1 MALFSYVAKSK
12 DGKTLKGAEEV
23 SSREELAN
31 RLKNKG
37 LFIISIRELS
47 EKTSPGATSFFSRKK
62 GHMGVSLLDLAFFAR
77 NLSTTL
83 SAGVPLLRSLEVLS
97 SQTESSKLRATTIE
111 IVNDIKRGLS
121 LSEAVAKYP
130 QIFSSLWRGITEVGE
145 ATGNLPFVLD
155 KLAVYLEMRLDFE
168 RKVKSAMVYPVIL
181 MVVACLAMFIFF
193 KLILPKFTS
202 LFEQFDIQLPLP
214 TQILFNISEFV
225 NSNFLL
231 LMVIFAAIGAGAY
244 YARKQ
249 PAVIEF
255 LDRFFLKIPLVSN
268 LVILTC
274 VERFSSTM
282 YILLESGVPI
292 VYTLEVV
299 AKSIGNSFFTQ
310 RLMSLKESVKQ
321 GKPLS
326 AEIARVPFFP
336 TLVTE
341 IVSIGEEAGNLPEMF
356 KKLSDHYQ
364 KDLSTS
370 IDRLVAAFEPLM
382 IVFMGLIIGSIVI
395 SLFLPLFKISTMGG

>member
-1 MALFSYVAKSK
+1 MPLFSYVAKSK
-12 DGKTLKGAEEV
+12 DGKTMKGAEEV
-23 SSREELAN
+23 SGREELVS

-37 LFIISIRELS
+37 LFIISVRELS
-47 EKTSPGATSFFSRKK
+47 EKASPGATSFFTRKK

-121 LSEAVAKYP
+121 LSEAIAKYP
-130 QIFSSLWRGITEVGE
+130 YIFSSLWRGITEVGE

-155 KLAVYLEMRLDFE
+155 KLAVYLEMRLDFD
-168 RKVKSAMVYPVIL
+168 RKVKSALVYPVIL
-181 MVVACLAMFIFF
+181 MVVAALAMVIFF
-193 KLILPKFTS
+193 KLILPKFTA
-202 LFEQFDIQLPLP
+202 LFEQFDITLPIP

-225 NSNFLL
+225 NNNFLL
-231 LMVIFAAIGAGAY
+231 IVLALAGLAVGAH

-255 LDRFFLKIPLVSN
+255 LDRFFLKIPMISD
-268 LVILTC
+268 LVILTS
-274 VERFSSTM
+274 VERFASTM

-310 RLMSLKESVKQ
+310 KLMSLKESVKQ
-321 GKPLS
+321 GKPLA

-364 KDLSTS
+364 KDLASK
-370 IDRLVAAFEPLM
+370 IDRIVAAFEPLM
-382 IVFMGLIIGSIVI
+382 IVFMGVIIGSIVI

>member
-1 MALFSYVAKSK
+1 
-12 DGKTLKGAEEV
+12 
-23 SSREELAN
+23 
-31 RLKNKG
+31 
-37 LFIISIRELS
+37 
-47 EKTSPGATSFFSRKK
+47 
-62 GHMGVSLLDLAFFAR
+62 MGVSLLDLAFFAR

-121 LSEAVAKYP
+121 LSEAIAKYP
-130 QIFSSLWRGITEVGE
+130 YIFSSLWRGITEVGE

-155 KLAVYLEMRLDFE
+155 KLAVYLEMRLDFD
-168 RKVKSAMVYPVIL
+168 RKVKSALVYPVIL
-181 MVVACLAMFIFF
+181 MVVAALAMVIFF
-193 KLILPKFTS
+193 KLILPKFTA
-202 LFEQFDIQLPLP
+202 LFEQFDITLPIP

-225 NSNFLL
+225 NNNFLL
-231 LMVIFAAIGAGAY
+231 IVLALAGLAVGAH

-255 LDRFFLKIPLVSN
+255 LDRFFLKIPMISD
-268 LVILTC
+268 LVILTS
-274 VERFSSTM
+274 VERFASTM

-310 RLMSLKESVKQ
+310 KLMSLKESVKQ
-321 GKPLS
+321 GKPLA

-364 KDLSTS
+364 KDLASK
-370 IDRLVAAFEPLM
+370 IDRIVAAFEPLM
-382 IVFMGLIIGSIVI
+382 IVFMGVIIGSIVI